1 MDLSIRSKLIF
12 NDALELSRSTAARAA
27 RGGGARA
34 ARDGMILRNF
44 SIEWPLVPPVAAC
57 AQPRRYDGAEFYQL
71 MAASAACGRLRPRLP
86 DDATW
91 RKRPARSE
99 RMRTMCGERQ
109 PDDAKQR

>member
-1 MDLSIRSKLIF
+1 MDLSIRNKLIF

-86 DDATW
+86 DDAREERANANDVRRT
-91 RKRPARSE
+91 PA
-99 RMRTMCGERQ
+99 
-109 PDDAKQR
+109 